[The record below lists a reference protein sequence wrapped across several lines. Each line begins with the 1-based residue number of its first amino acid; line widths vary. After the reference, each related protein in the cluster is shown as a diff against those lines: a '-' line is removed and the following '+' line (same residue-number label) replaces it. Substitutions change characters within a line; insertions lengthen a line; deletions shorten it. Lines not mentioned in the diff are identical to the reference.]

1 MAKII
6 WSELALENLKNI
18 HDYIS
23 KDSLIYANRV
33 IEKIILR
40 IEQLEKFP
48 RSGRVVPELNN
59 ISIREL
65 IQYNYRIIYK
75 VASQKVYIVRIHHS
89 AKMIK

>member
-6 WSELALENLKNI
+6 WSELALEDLKNI

-23 KDSLIYANRV
+23 NDSLIYANRV

-40 IEQLEKFP
+40 IEQLVNFP

-59 ISIREL
+59 VSIREL
-65 IQYNYRIIYK
+65 IHDNYRIIYK
-75 VASQKVYIVRIHHS
+75 VGAQKIFIVSIHHS
-89 AKMIK
+89 ARIIR

>member
-6 WSELALENLKNI
+6 WSELALEDLKHI
-18 HDYIS
+18 HDYNS

-65 IQYNYRIIYK
+65 IQHNYRIIYK
-75 VASQKVYIVRIHHS
+75 VASQKVYIVSIHHS

>member
-6 WSELALENLKNI
+6 WSELALEDLKNI
-18 HDYIS
+18 HEYIS

-33 IEKIILR
+33 IKKIILR

-75 VASQKVYIVRIHHS
+75 VASQKVYIVSIHHS

>member
-6 WSELALENLKNI
+6 WSELALEDLKNI
-18 HDYIS
+18 HEYIS

-75 VASQKVYIVRIHHS
+75 VASQKVYIVSIHHS

>member
-6 WSELALENLKNI
+6 WSEFALEDLKHI
-18 HDYIS
+18 HDYTS

-75 VASQKVYIVRIHHS
+75 VASQKIYIVSIHHS